1 MTSVASNTDTRQL
14 VLNDISAKWG
24 KFSEQD
30 LSAIKSRDDLV
41 TQIVTKY
48 SYETGQVQ
56 RDVDALLKGRQI

>member
-1 MTSVASNTDTRQL
+1 MTGVASNTGTRQL

-30 LSAIKSRDDLV
+30 LSALKSRDDLV
-41 TQIVTKY
+41 IQIVAKY
-48 SYETGQVQ
+48 SYEKEQVQ